1 MANYNKNIENA
12 IKASLITA
20 EQETPGLYN
29 TITKT
34 SNNLSSRNAKMYGN
48 TIESV
53 TKFMTENKTKIDTLL
68 NLLTNNKNDN
78 LPYLIFH
85 VINFLKINT
94 NTKEGTINFKVETNK
109 NNNPR
114 PFTSKSITKISG
126 ESEILYLNNLEA
138 KILKTSNYK
147 NDCLIHS
154 IFTVISTDFRL
165 LNVDSPIYGFERCL
179 VVNLFRRHIFPEILN
194 DNNVKTRLKN
204 ENDLE
209 DDLLEAI
216 SIQYNLRFLVV
227 VDNTYTNRQYISYY
241 PENSLTKLTKKN
253 LKIYF
258 IHNLDRR
265 HFSAIMLHNN
275 MFSMP
280 FNEFIKGVKN
290 LSNPSSV
297 KRNGSNVSRGDKVIN
312 NIGNRGNRG
321 NMAPTI
327 SNRGNMAPTIGRNN
341 SFTKKNTINAITRN
355 TLPILDTSIGIEPKL
370 ITDKNIKINVTYK
383 LGDYFREGYAE
394 VSGQNY
400 VDRNPYLQ
408 ELLKVFS
415 GDNWTITNPRG
426 DGICGLNA
434 IMLGTN
440 KKPFYIKATAIDSD
454 GRNINPKQYN
464 EYRQFLIEYLL
475 KGLRIMFTEK
485 NNSIKIESDNNKITI
500 NSTDTDNTI
509 TGYLMDIF
517 NKNHTDYKLI
527 EIFSKSTNLNILI
540 IMHIGRELAY
550 KAFYNPNN
558 INNINIHNTLILFQS
573 NGHFFLINS
582 TDSNDKITTFKNI
595 VNKNTNIPLY
605 QNFDIDNILESSRLH
620 NIPKTVLG
628 RKNETYLPI
637 IPKETNYN
645 LTKSLFAEK
654 QTKKLPP
661 SPIKPSPTK
670 PSTIKIIDN
679 TRNNFFQNE
688 TELFEE
694 IRFPSSIDN
703 LNWLINYI
711 INILYIFNINKDDP
725 LKNSGNNTL
734 QKSKNIFKIIP
745 TSQGYSN
752 DCLIMSI
759 LSVINHNFL
768 RLNETDKTE
777 VANYFRRIFLPKL
790 LLKFIEHQKQ
800 THPEQ
805 NNISALPHI
814 NNIDEFITNLKGLDL
829 LDDKLLECIERMF
842 NVQFLVIDENNLIT
856 QYVEN
861 LNYEEEPIYFIHNA
875 GNSHFSALQ
884 INDDYINK
892 QYPNSYAL
900 ANGYAKL
907 LQTSKKIID
916 IQAQQGQIE
925 NENLDKYMIK
935 KGYKITKDNK
945 NNYRYVNKKDNKDTK
960 TLEEAS
966 EMYDTETNLTY
977 FLESSSNTNITN
989 ITNTNTNLL
998 GQIAEI
1004 NRVHANQKKN
1014 SKVNISPNPNTMHKN
1029 TIPNIIPNTIPNTN
1043 TNTKNQSPITYESIN
1058 YNNKNQIYNKKYTN
1072 FNNSNTLHR
1081 NYSLNAPPNTKKN
1094 TKTNNTN
1101 FNNKQK
1107 DLFIKFII
1115 SSTTEINRETEI
1127 YLITQ
1132 LKILMNTYIEIS
1144 TLKHKIHIFKN
1155 PVFFILFIK
1164 FKVKNVLSKEDI
1176 SSIKEKINNTSKL
1189 TYIFDNFTNNN
1200 YNIYI
1205 KLNQESKESETRQSP
1220 FNNIPSG
1227 PLESTFTNRGNK
1239 RTRKNTTVIA
1249 QTNNQQEP
1257 IRVKVKLYSNKII
1270 TNTNIESLRKF
1281 LINTFGHIENKENGC
1296 NNEIKPK
1303 NNTIPSNLKGWKFVL
1318 PYDDICIKKYNTALL
1333 GTELNKLKVNPL
1345 QIISEKIN
1353 DNDTIVYISLAPIN
1367 EDFD

>member
-53 TKFMTENKTKIDTLL
+53 TKFMTEHKTKIDTLL
-68 NLLTNNKNDN
+68 NLLTNKKNDN
-78 LPYLIFH
+78 LPYLIVY
-85 VINFLKINT
+85 VINFLKINP

-209 DDLLEAI
+209 DNLLEAI
-216 SIQYNLRFLVV
+216 SIQYNLIFLVV

-241 PENSLTKLTKKN
+241 PENSLTKLTNKN
-253 LKIYF
+253 LNIYF

-280 FNEFIKGVKN
+280 FNEFIKGVNN

-321 NMAPTI
+321 NRGNMAPTI

-341 SFTKKNTINAITRN
+341 PPTKNNTRKAITRN

-440 KKPFYIKATAIDSD
+440 QKPFYIKATAIDSD
-454 GRNINPKQYN
+454 GRNINEEQYN
-464 EYRQFLIEYLL
+464 KYRERLIEYLL

-485 NNSIKIESDNNKITI
+485 NNSIKIESENKDITI
-500 NSTDTDNTI
+500 TSTDSDETI
-509 TGYLMDIF
+509 ITYLMDMF
-517 NKNHTDYKLI
+517 TKNTTDYKLI

-558 INNINIHNTLILFQS
+558 INIHNKLILFQS

-595 VNKNTNIPLY
+595 VNNETNIPLY
-605 QNFDIDNILESSRLH
+605 QNFDIDNVLESSRLN
-620 NIPKTVLG
+620 NITTTVLG
-628 RKNETYLPI
+628 RKNETHLPI

-645 LTKSLFAEK
+645 LTKSLVEEK
-654 QTKKLPP
+654 QTNKLPP
-661 SPIKPSPTK
+661 SPIK
-670 PSTIKIIDN
+670 IIDN
-679 TRNNFFQNE
+679 TTNNFFQNE

-694 IRFPSSIDN
+694 IMFPSSIDN

-711 INILYIFNINKDDP
+711 INTLYKFNINKDDP

-777 VANYFRRIFLPKL
+777 VATYFRRIFLPKL

-842 NVQFLVIDENNLIT
+842 NVQFLVIDENKLIT

-861 LNYEEEPIYFIHNA
+861 LNYEEAPIYFIHNA

-925 NENLDKYMIK
+925 HENLDKYMIK

-945 NNYRYVNKKDNKDTK
+945 NNYRYVNKKDNKDTN

-966 EMYDTETNLTY
+966 EMYDTEKDVTY
-977 FLESSSNTNITN
+977 LLESSSNTN

-1004 NRVHANQKKN
+1004 NRVHANKNN
-1014 SKVNISPNPNTMHKN
+1014 SKINTNPNPNTMHKN

-1058 YNNKNQIYNKKYTN
+1058 YKKNTQIYNSEHNNFNNKNISRRT
-1072 FNNSNTLHR
+1072 
-1081 NYSLNAPPNTKKN
+1081 YSLNAPPNTKKN

-1189 TYIFDNFTNNN
+1189 TYIFDKFTNNN

-1227 PLESTFTNRGNK
+1227 PLKSTFVNREPQINTRTNK
-1239 RTRKNTTVIA
+1239 RTNTRTNTRKNTRKNTTVIA
-1249 QTNNQQEP
+1249 QTNNQKKP
-1257 IRVKVKLYSNKII
+1257 IIVRVCLFSNKKI
-1270 TNTNIESLRKF
+1270 TDKNIENLRTF
-1281 LINTFGHIENKENGC
+1281 LIKTFGHIESENNCTNKTKFRKDTEHTNI
-1296 NNEIKPK
+1296 NRN
-1303 NNTIPSNLKGWKFVL
+1303 FVL
-1318 PYDDICIKKYNTALL
+1318 QYDNICITRFETGKLQN
-1333 GTELNKLKVNPL
+1333 ELNKLKNNPL
-1345 QIISEKIN
+1345 QIISEELLDSNFVNIF
-1353 DNDTIVYISLAPIN
+1353 LAPIN
-1367 EDFD
+1367 ENFD

>member
-1 MANYNKNIENA
+1 MEWNI
-12 IKASLITA
+12 ST
-20 EQETPGLYN
+20 
-29 TITKT
+29 
-34 SNNLSSRNAKMYGN
+34 NNLSPEEKKFIKNSTPENFKKYN
-48 TIESV
+48 SV
-53 TKFMTENKTKIDTLL
+53 NKKVDDFMLTKFYKLFDEQIRKEKKFLISNDLPNMIKYIIQQLRINKKISNITSS
-68 NLLTNNKNDN
+68 
-78 LPYLIFH
+78 
-85 VINFLKINT
+85 
-94 NTKEGTINFKVETNK
+94 TINNTPFKIEKQYQING
-109 NNNPR
+109 N
-114 PFTSKSITKISG
+114 ISEVNG
-126 ESEILYLNNLEA
+126 QYNFPIKLKVDILE
-138 KILKTSNYK
+138 TSNF
-147 NDCLIHS
+147 NFDCLIHS
-154 IFTVISTDFRL
+154 IFTVISNDFRL
-165 LNVDSPIYGFERCL
+165 LNVDDPIYGFERCL
-179 VVNLFRRHIFPEILN
+179 VVNIFRRDIFPLIFQDYNQILKSKSELPN
-194 DNNVKTRLKN
+194 DF
-204 ENDLE
+204 LE
-209 DDLLEAI
+209 KI
-216 SIQYNLRFLVV
+216 SIKYNLFFLSV
-227 VDNTYTNRQYISYY
+227 VDINNEQQIILYPASLRLYENRNTSS
-241 PENSLTKLTKKN
+241 PL
-253 LKIYF
+253 YF
-258 IHNLDRR
+258 IYNDTIKS

-275 MFSMP
+275 MFSMLL
-280 FNEFIKGVKN
+280 NDFINGVKT

-297 KRNGSNVSRGDKVIN
+297 NRNGSKVSRGVKVISN
-312 NIGNRGNRG
+312 RGNRGNRG

-341 SFTKKNTINAITRN
+341 SSTKKNTRKAITRN
-355 TLPILDTSIGIEPKL
+355 TLPILDTSIGIGIEPKP
-370 ITDKNIKINVTYK
+370 ITDKNININVTYK

-394 VSGQNY
+394 VSGKNY

-440 KKPFYIKATAIDSD
+440 QKPFYIRATAIDSN
-454 GRNINPKQYN
+454 GQNINPEKYN
-464 EYRQFLIEYLL
+464 EYQQLLIKYLL
-475 KGLRIMFTEK
+475 KGLRIMFNEK
-485 NNSIKIESDNNKITI
+485 NKSIKIESENKDITI
-500 NSTDTDNTI
+500 TSTDSDETI
-509 TGYLMDIF
+509 ITYLMDMF
-517 NKNHTDYKLI
+517 TKNTTDYKLI

-540 IMHIGRELAY
+540 IMHIDRELAY

-558 INNINIHNTLILFQS
+558 IKIDNTLILFQS

-628 RKNETYLPI
+628 RKNETHLPI

-645 LTKSLFAEK
+645 LTKSLVEEK
-654 QTKKLPP
+654 QTNKLPP
-661 SPIKPSPTK
+661 SPIKPSP
-670 PSTIKIIDN
+670 IKIIDN
-679 TRNNFFQNE
+679 TTNNFFQNE

-694 IRFPSSIDN
+694 IMFPSSIDN

-711 INILYIFNINKDDP
+711 INTLYKFNINKDDP

-777 VANYFRRIFLPKL
+777 VATYFRRIFLPKL

-842 NVQFLVIDENNLIT
+842 NVQFLVIDENKLIT

-861 LNYEEEPIYFIHNA
+861 LNYEEAPIYFIHNA

-925 NENLDKYMIK
+925 HENLDKYMIK

-945 NNYRYVNKKDNKDTK
+945 NNYRYVNKKDNKDTN

-966 EMYDTETNLTY
+966 EMYDTEKDVTY
-977 FLESSSNTNITN
+977 LLESSSNTN

-1004 NRVHANQKKN
+1004 NRVHANKNN
-1014 SKVNISPNPNTMHKN
+1014 SKINTNPNPNTMHKN

-1058 YNNKNQIYNKKYTN
+1058 YKKNTQIYNSEHNNFNNKNISRRT
-1072 FNNSNTLHR
+1072 
-1081 NYSLNAPPNTKKN
+1081 YSLNAPPNTKKN

-1189 TYIFDNFTNNN
+1189 TYIFDKFTNNN

-1227 PLESTFTNRGNK
+1227 PLKSTFVNREPQINTRTNK
-1239 RTRKNTTVIA
+1239 RTNTRTNTRKNTRKNTTVIA
-1249 QTNNQQEP
+1249 QTNNQKKP
-1257 IRVKVKLYSNKII
+1257 IIVRVCLFSNKKI
-1270 TNTNIESLRKF
+1270 TDKNIENLRTF
-1281 LINTFGHIENKENGC
+1281 LIKTFGHIESENNCTNKTKFRKDTEHTNI
-1296 NNEIKPK
+1296 NRN
-1303 NNTIPSNLKGWKFVL
+1303 FVL
-1318 PYDDICIKKYNTALL
+1318 QYDNICITRFETGKLQN
-1333 GTELNKLKVNPL
+1333 ELNKLKNNPL
-1345 QIISEKIN
+1345 QIISEELLDSNFVNIF
-1353 DNDTIVYISLAPIN
+1353 LAPIN
-1367 EDFD
+1367 ENFD